1 MPKHNKG
8 EVVMQ
13 RVKEKIALI
22 TGGASGI
29 GKAAAILLAKE
40 GAQVIVSDINIKSA
54 NETANKIGDSAIAY
68 EHDVTKEESWK
79 VILNKIK
86 EQFGSLN
93 ILVNCAGIAM
103 IGSIEDTSLE
113 AWKNIHAVDLD
124 SVFLGC
130 KTALPIMI
138 NNGPGSIINL
148 SSISG
153 IIAGHN
159 LAAYN
164 SAKAGVRHLTK
175 SVALHCAKQNY
186 DIRCN
191 SIHPAFINTSML
203 DNILPDGNREEGLER
218 LSRQV
223 PIGRVGEVDD
233 VAWAIVYLA
242 SEESKFMT
250 GAEIVLDGG
259 LSAG

>member
-1 MPKHNKG
+1 
-8 EVVMQ
+8 MQ
-13 RVKEKIALI
+13 RVKGKIALI

-29 GKAAAILLAKE
+29 GKASAILLAEE
-40 GAQVIVSDINIKSA
+40 GAQIIVSDINVNSA
-54 NETANKIGDSAIAY
+54 NETANQIGNSAIAY
-68 EHDVTKEESWK
+68 EHDVTKEESWEN
-79 VILNKIK
+79 VLNKIK
-86 EQFGSLN
+86 DQFGFLN

-103 IGSIEDTSLE
+103 IGNIEETSLE
-113 AWKNIHAVDLD
+113 DWKKIHSVDLD
-124 SVFLGC
+124 SIFLGC
-130 KTALPIMI
+130 KKALPIMI
-138 NNGPGSIINL
+138 DNGPGSIINL

-175 SVALHCAKQNY
+175 SIALHCAKKNY
-186 DIRCN
+186 GIRCN
-191 SIHPAFINTSML
+191 SIHPAFINTKML
-203 DNILPDGNREEGLER
+203 DDILPKGNREESLER

-223 PIGRVGEVDD
+223 PIGKVGEVED

>member
-1 MPKHNKG
+1 MRGAMH
-8 EVVMQ
+8 
-13 RVKEKIALI
+13 RVKGKIALI

-29 GKAAAILLAKE
+29 GKAAAILLAEE
-40 GAQVIVSDINIKSA
+40 GAQIIVSDINVKSA
-54 NETANKIGDSAIAY
+54 NETANEIGNSAIAY
-68 EHDVTKEESWK
+68 EHDVTDEGSWK
-79 VILNKIK
+79 ILLSKIK
-86 EQFGSLN
+86 HKFGHIN

-103 IGSIEDTSLE
+103 IGNIEETTLE
-113 AWKNIHAVDLD
+113 DWKNIHAVDLD
-124 SVFLGC
+124 SIFLGC
-130 KTALPIMI
+130 KTALPIMVD
-138 NNGPGSIINL
+138 NGPGSIINL

-175 SVALHCAKQNY
+175 SIALHCAKKKY

-191 SIHPAFINTSML
+191 SVHPAFINTNML
-203 DNILPDGNREEGLER
+203 DDILPKGNREESLER

-223 PIGRVGEVDD
+223 PLGRIGEVKD

>member
-1 MPKHNKG
+1 MRGAMH
-8 EVVMQ
+8 
-13 RVKEKIALI
+13 RVKGKIALI

-29 GKAAAILLAKE
+29 GKAAAILLAEE
-40 GAQVIVSDINIKSA
+40 GAQIIVSDINVKSA
-54 NETANKIGDSAIAY
+54 NETANEIGNSAIAY
-68 EHDVTKEESWK
+68 EHDVTDEGSWK
-79 VILNKIK
+79 ILLSKIK
-86 EQFGSLN
+86 HKFGHIN

-103 IGSIEDTSLE
+103 IGNIEETTLE
-113 AWKNIHAVDLD
+113 DWKNIHAVDLD
-124 SVFLGC
+124 SIFLGC
-130 KTALPIMI
+130 KTALPIMVD
-138 NNGPGSIINL
+138 NGPGSIINL

-175 SVALHCAKQNY
+175 SIALHCAKKKY

-191 SIHPAFINTSML
+191 SVHPAFINTNML
-203 DNILPDGNREEGLER
+203 DDILQKGNREESLER

-223 PIGRVGEVDD
+223 PLGRIGEVKD

>member
-1 MPKHNKG
+1 MRGAMH
-8 EVVMQ
+8 
-13 RVKEKIALI
+13 RVKGKIALI

-29 GKAAAILLAKE
+29 GKAAAILLAEE
-40 GAQVIVSDINIKSA
+40 GAQIIVSDINVKSA
-54 NETANKIGDSAIAY
+54 NETANEIGNSAIAY
-68 EHDVTKEESWK
+68 EHDVTDEGSWK
-79 VILNKIK
+79 ILLSKIK
-86 EQFGSLN
+86 HKFGHIN

-103 IGSIEDTSLE
+103 IGNIEETTLE
-113 AWKNIHAVDLD
+113 DWKNIHAVDLD
-124 SVFLGC
+124 SIFLGC
-130 KTALPIMI
+130 KTALPIMVD
-138 NNGPGSIINL
+138 NGPGSIINL

-175 SVALHCAKQNY
+175 SIALHCAKKKY

-191 SIHPAFINTSML
+191 SVHPAFINTNML
-203 DNILPDGNREEGLER
+203 DDILPKGNREESLER

-223 PIGRVGEVDD
+223 PLGRIGEGKD

>member
-1 MPKHNKG
+1 MH
-8 EVVMQ
+8 
-13 RVKEKIALI
+13 RVKGKIALV

-29 GKAAAILLAKE
+29 GKAAAILLAEE
-40 GAQVIVSDINIKSA
+40 GAQIIVSDINVKSA
-54 NETANKIGDSAIAY
+54 NETANEIGNSAIAY
-68 EHDVTKEESWK
+68 EHDVTDEGSWK
-79 VILNKIK
+79 ILLSKIK
-86 EQFGSLN
+86 HKFGHIN

-103 IGSIEDTSLE
+103 IGNIEETTLE
-113 AWKNIHAVDLD
+113 DWKNIHAVDLD
-124 SVFLGC
+124 SIFLGC
-130 KTALPIMI
+130 KTALPIMVD
-138 NNGPGSIINL
+138 NGPGSIINL

-175 SVALHCAKQNY
+175 SIALHCAKKKY

-191 SIHPAFINTSML
+191 SVHPAFINTNML
-203 DNILPDGNREEGLER
+203 DDILPKGNREESLER

-223 PIGRVGEVDD
+223 PLGRIGEVKD

>member
-1 MPKHNKG
+1 MRG
-8 EVVMQ
+8 EMH
-13 RVKEKIALI
+13 RVKGKIALI

-29 GKAAAILLAKE
+29 GKAAAILLAEE
-40 GAQVIVSDINIKSA
+40 GAQIIVSDINVKSA
-54 NETANKIGDSAIAY
+54 NETANEIGNSAIAY
-68 EHDVTKEESWK
+68 EHDVTDEGSWK
-79 VILNKIK
+79 ILLSKIK
-86 EQFGSLN
+86 HKFGHIN

-103 IGSIEDTSLE
+103 IGNIEETTLE
-113 AWKNIHAVDLD
+113 DWKNIHAVDLD
-124 SVFLGC
+124 SIFLGC
-130 KTALPIMI
+130 KTALPIMVD
-138 NNGPGSIINL
+138 NGPGSIINL

-175 SVALHCAKQNY
+175 SIALHCAKKKY

-191 SIHPAFINTSML
+191 SVHPAFINTNML
-203 DNILPDGNREEGLER
+203 DDILPKGNREESLER

-223 PIGRVGEVDD
+223 PLGRIGEVKD

>member
-1 MPKHNKG
+1 MH
-8 EVVMQ
+8 
-13 RVKEKIALI
+13 RVKGKIALI

-29 GKAAAILLAKE
+29 GKAAAILLAEE
-40 GAQVIVSDINIKSA
+40 GAQIIVSDINVKSA
-54 NETANKIGDSAIAY
+54 NETANEIGNSAIAY
-68 EHDVTKEESWK
+68 EHDVTDEGSWK
-79 VILNKIK
+79 ILLSKIK
-86 EQFGSLN
+86 HKFGHIN

-103 IGSIEDTSLE
+103 IGNIEETTLE
-113 AWKNIHAVDLD
+113 DWKNIHAVDLD
-124 SVFLGC
+124 SIFLGC
-130 KTALPIMI
+130 KTALPIMVD
-138 NNGPGSIINL
+138 NGPGSIINL

-175 SVALHCAKQNY
+175 SIALHCAKKKY

-191 SIHPAFINTSML
+191 SVHPAFINTNML
-203 DNILPDGNREEGLER
+203 DDILPKGNREESLER

-223 PIGRVGEVDD
+223 PLGRIGEVKD

>member
-1 MPKHNKG
+1 MRGAMH
-8 EVVMQ
+8 
-13 RVKEKIALI
+13 RVKGKIALI

-29 GKAAAILLAKE
+29 GKAAAILLAEE
-40 GAQVIVSDINIKSA
+40 GAQIIVSDINVKSA
-54 NETANKIGDSAIAY
+54 NETANEIGNSAIAY
-68 EHDVTKEESWK
+68 EHDVTDEGSWK
-79 VILNKIK
+79 ILLSKIK
-86 EQFGSLN
+86 HKFGHIN

-103 IGSIEDTSLE
+103 IGNIEETTLE
-113 AWKNIHAVDLD
+113 DWKNIHAEDLD
-124 SVFLGC
+124 SIFLGC
-130 KTALPIMI
+130 KTALPIMVD
-138 NNGPGSIINL
+138 NGPGSIKNL

-175 SVALHCAKQNY
+175 SIALHCAKKKY

-191 SIHPAFINTSML
+191 SVHPAFINTNML
-203 DNILPDGNREEGLER
+203 DDILPKGNREESLER

-223 PIGRVGEVDD
+223 PLGRIGEVKD

>member
-1 MPKHNKG
+1 MRGAMH
-8 EVVMQ
+8 
-13 RVKEKIALI
+13 RVKGKIALI

-29 GKAAAILLAKE
+29 GKAAAILLAEE
-40 GAQVIVSDINIKSA
+40 GAQIIVSDINVKSA
-54 NETANKIGDSAIAY
+54 NETANEIGNSAIAY
-68 EHDVTKEESWK
+68 EHDVTDEGSWK
-79 VILNKIK
+79 ILLSKIK
-86 EQFGSLN
+86 HKFGHIN

-103 IGSIEDTSLE
+103 IGNIEETTLE
-113 AWKNIHAVDLD
+113 DWKNIHAVDLD
-124 SVFLGC
+124 SIFLGC
-130 KTALPIMI
+130 KTALPIMVD
-138 NNGPGSIINL
+138 NGPGSIINL

-175 SVALHCAKQNY
+175 SIALHCAKKKY

-191 SIHPAFINTSML
+191 SVPPAFINTNML
-203 DNILPDGNREEGLER
+203 DDILPKGNREESLER

-223 PIGRVGEVDD
+223 PLGRIGEVKD

>member
-1 MPKHNKG
+1 MH
-8 EVVMQ
+8 
-13 RVKEKIALI
+13 RVKGKIALI

-29 GKAAAILLAKE
+29 GKAAAILLAEE
-40 GAQVIVSDINIKSA
+40 GAQIIVSDINVKSA
-54 NETANKIGDSAIAY
+54 NETAKEIGSSAIAY
-68 EHDVTKEESWK
+68 EHDVTDEVSWK
-79 VILNKIK
+79 ILLSKI
-86 EQFGSLN
+86 ENNFGHIN

-103 IGSIEDTSLE
+103 IGNIEETSLE
-113 AWKNIHAVDLD
+113 EWKNIHAVDLD
-124 SVFLGC
+124 SIFLGC
-130 KTALPIMI
+130 KTALPIMVD
-138 NNGPGSIINL
+138 NGPGSIINL

-175 SVALHCAKQNY
+175 SIALHCAKKKY

-191 SIHPAFINTSML
+191 SVHPAFINTNML
-203 DNILPDGNREEGLER
+203 DDILPKGNREESLER

-223 PIGRVGEVDD
+223 PLGRIGEVKD

>member
-1 MPKHNKG
+1 MRGAMH
-8 EVVMQ
+8 
-13 RVKEKIALI
+13 RVKGKIALI

-29 GKAAAILLAKE
+29 GKAAAILLAEE
-40 GAQVIVSDINIKSA
+40 GAQIIVSDINVKSA
-54 NETANKIGDSAIAY
+54 NETANEIGNSAIAY
-68 EHDVTKEESWK
+68 EHDVTDEGSWK
-79 VILNKIK
+79 ILLSKIK
-86 EQFGSLN
+86 HKFGRIN

-103 IGSIEDTSLE
+103 IGNIEETTLE
-113 AWKNIHAVDLD
+113 DWKNIHAVDLD
-124 SVFLGC
+124 SIFLGC
-130 KTALPIMI
+130 KTALPIMVD
-138 NNGPGSIINL
+138 NGPGSIINL

-175 SVALHCAKQNY
+175 SIALHCAKKKY

-191 SIHPAFINTSML
+191 SVHPAFINTNML
-203 DNILPDGNREEGLER
+203 DDILPKGNREESLER

-223 PIGRVGEVDD
+223 PLGRIGEVKD

>member
-1 MPKHNKG
+1 
-8 EVVMQ
+8 
-13 RVKEKIALI
+13 
-22 TGGASGI
+22 
-29 GKAAAILLAKE
+29 
-40 GAQVIVSDINIKSA
+40 
-54 NETANKIGDSAIAY
+54 
-68 EHDVTKEESWK
+68 
-79 VILNKIK
+79 
-86 EQFGSLN
+86 
-93 ILVNCAGIAM
+93 M
-103 IGSIEDTSLE
+103 IGNIEETTLE
-113 AWKNIHAVDLD
+113 DWKNIHAVDLD
-124 SVFLGC
+124 SIFLGC
-130 KTALPIMI
+130 KTALPIMVD
-138 NNGPGSIINL
+138 NGPGSIINL

-175 SVALHCAKQNY
+175 SIALHCAKKKY

-191 SIHPAFINTSML
+191 SVHPAFINTNML
-203 DNILPDGNREEGLER
+203 DDILPKGNREESLER

-223 PIGRVGEVDD
+223 PLGRIGEVKD

>member
-1 MPKHNKG
+1 MRG
-8 EVVMQ
+8 AMY
-13 RVKEKIALI
+13 RVKGKIALI

-29 GKAAAILLAKE
+29 GKTAAILLAEE
-40 GAQVIVSDINIKSA
+40 GAQIIVSDINVKSA
-54 NETANKIGDSAIAY
+54 NETANEIGNSAIAY
-68 EHDVTKEESWK
+68 EHDVTDEGSWK
-79 VILNKIK
+79 ILLSKIK
-86 EQFGSLN
+86 HKFGHIN

-103 IGSIEDTSLE
+103 IGNIEETTLE
-113 AWKNIHAVDLD
+113 DWKNIHAVDLD
-124 SVFLGC
+124 SIFLGC
-130 KTALPIMI
+130 KTALPIMVD
-138 NNGPGSIINL
+138 NGPGSIINL

-175 SVALHCAKQNY
+175 SIALHCAKKKY

-191 SIHPAFINTSML
+191 SVHPAFINTNML
-203 DNILPDGNREEGLER
+203 DDILPKGNREESLER

-223 PIGRVGEVDD
+223 PLGRIGEVKD

>member
-1 MPKHNKG
+1 MRG
-8 EVVMQ
+8 EMH
-13 RVKEKIALI
+13 RVKGKIALI

-29 GKAAAILLAKE
+29 GKAAAILLAEE
-40 GAQVIVSDINIKSA
+40 GAQIIVSDINVKSA
-54 NETANKIGDSAIAY
+54 NETANEIGNSAIAY
-68 EHDVTKEESWK
+68 EHDVTDEGSWK
-79 VILNKIK
+79 ILLSKIK
-86 EQFGSLN
+86 HKFGHIN

-103 IGSIEDTSLE
+103 IGNIEETTLE
-113 AWKNIHAVDLD
+113 DWKNIHAVDLD
-124 SVFLGC
+124 SIFLGC
-130 KTALPIMI
+130 KTALPIMVD
-138 NNGPGSIINL
+138 NGPGSIINL

-175 SVALHCAKQNY
+175 SIALHCAKKKY

-191 SIHPAFINTSML
+191 SVHPAFINTNML
-203 DNILPDGNREEGLER
+203 DDILPKGNREESIER

-223 PIGRVGEVDD
+223 PLGRIGEVKD